1 NESQSNNSEDTQAP
15 SQVSGLVAS
24 EVTSSNVGLTW
35 LAASD
40 NVGVVNYE
48 IERCTGSGC
57 SNFVLIGNTGSLS
70 FEDTTVAASI
80 SYRYRVRAIDASG
93 NNGSYSSIVGIT
105 TEASQTEVDTTPP
118 SQVMGLTNTSLT
130 GSSVT
135 LSWSAASDNV
145 GVSSYRIYRC
155 SGQECTPTSQIGIST
170 NPVYVDSTVT
180 EQSFYSYSVQA
191 YDAAGNQG
199 PMSFYLD
206 ILTPDVSPAL
216 LSGGSPSGQL
226 AAGTSQITLQVTS
239 NEAATCR
246 YSPVSGTSYSTM
258 IPFSSTG
265 AFSHST
271 LVSGLSDGQSYSYY
285 VKCSDSSGNRNPDD
299 YQISFS
305 VGSVPSCHL
314 SSASWSSLLAQDGE
328 EVEAI
333 VSGTNCDGKSLTITI
348 YEDDLLDTTVMT
360 LSTQFSGNQALA
372 SWISEWECDGN
383 LFGICTAGNPEYYFV
398 AVLSE
403 NVSSSI
409 SSGTDSPSELVVTSS
424 DVTAPVLY
432 DVQVAVGSTNATV
445 SWWTDEPSQSYLEYG
460 LSSSY
465 GKNTSLSSSLSDSH
479 SVSVTALDSDT
490 LYYYKLSS
498 LDQSG
503 NKGFVVGS
511 FRTAYVDTVSPQLI
525 STSPLNGSSNVS
537 ISSDIY
543 FTFSEA
549 MSVGTLSVTNDEG
562 VAFSSSYDN
571 ASRSLKLSP
580 AVDLEYETTYHFHL
594 SALGTDL
601 AGNSLGSGYD
611 LVFTTDSFDEPGTVE
626 VIFNAST
633 WNMSRTTNFSAL
645 NSSELL
651 SVGDAIFSNQ
661 YGEIAFLSPLKIER
675 TLDLRDKISVGAGH
689 ASLDSFLLPEFNV
702 SARLTLHNISYSKY
716 KVQRDGVDCPSSVC
730 SEIVAN
736 GTSLSFTVTSWSEYT
751 IVEVSSSSTSGG
763 SSSSSGGGGGGSS
776 NSKKKKSSDLV
787 ELAEILGN
795 ETGTESCV
803 SSFEYGQWSV
813 CVNGEQSR
821 LVTDSAA
828 CVDVETQTR
837 ACTVSGDEDSN
848 RKLNAK
854 KLDLQIVSSKR
865 YQTQLS
871 GTYTELYYVDEKL
884 SDESF
889 VVYDELSGKEYLS
902 EFVEESDGNYYYSL
916 RPVDSVVVSE
926 VQELAAAQVAAEEQ
940 AESDEREKQKY
951 FGQIFAPATW
961 TVLFLI
967 LVVVGIGLIV
977 VYLYKRRNVNEF

>member
-1 NESQSNNSEDTQAP
+1 LLDVKNGIKNSWEVMPYATWEFDDITQ
-15 SQVSGLVAS
+15 GYDCAS
-24 EVTSSNVGLTW
+24 VNRG
-35 LAASD
+35 
-40 NVGVVNYE
+40 GVVYDQNSGRLYVTTAYGE
-48 IERCTGSGC
+48 EPTVHVFQITVNSSASSSSVCGNNLLESGETCDDGNTVGGDGC
-57 SNFVLIGNTGSLS
+57 SSTC
-70 FEDTTVAASI
+70 
-80 SYRYRVRAIDASG
+80 
-93 NNGSYSSIVGIT
+93 
-105 TEASQTEVDTTPP
+105 QTEVDTTPP

-940 AESDEREKQKY
+940 AETDEREKQKY